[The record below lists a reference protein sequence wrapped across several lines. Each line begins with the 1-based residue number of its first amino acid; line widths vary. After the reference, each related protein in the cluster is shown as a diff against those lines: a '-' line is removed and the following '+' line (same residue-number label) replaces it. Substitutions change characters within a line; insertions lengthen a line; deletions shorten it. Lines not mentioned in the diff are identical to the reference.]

1 MTGMRLRGAHKLPV
15 TKQEG
20 WATIIMMNISKRLFF
35 LALILPA
42 LFPLQV
48 VTAQDPTPMAVPPTP
63 AEVINAVN
71 ALRLSYG
78 IPALSVHSVLMQV
91 AQQQADGIAA
101 GKGGHWRPDGLTLG
115 QWLITMGYPLSGDL
129 SLDGYRSE
137 NWGVASTAEEAIN
150 MWLGDDIHT
159 NTMLSVER
167 SDIGVGI
174 AVSDQIYVVLE
185 TALQT
190 TSGKMQDDANKFL
203 TAIPMT
209 RSAYFA
215 GATQAAENGTLS
227 QYSLPVMVNT
237 ASPAGDVYH
246 VVQYG
251 QSLWSIAITYHTTIK
266 QIQQL
271 NNLYDTTVVE
281 GQKLLVVKGATQPVP
296 PVKQADIAVT
306 ATQVYFMTPTAI
318 PTPTLTDEPVF
329 EYSQS
334 NMQSNTYS
342 IGAIGLAAI
351 FLGAVFTIL
360 TRKKPV

>member
-1 MTGMRLRGAHKLPV
+1 
-15 TKQEG
+15 
-20 WATIIMMNISKRLFF
+20 MMNISKRLFL
-35 LALILPA
+35 LALVLPV
-42 LFPLQV
+42 LFPLQI
-48 VTAQDPTPMAVPPTP
+48 VTAQDATPEMVPPTP

-71 ALRLSYG
+71 ALRLSRG
-78 IPALSVHSVLMQV
+78 IHALSVHSVLMQV
-91 AQQQADGIAA
+91 AQLEADGIAS

-137 NWGVASTAEEAIN
+137 NWGAASTAEEAVA

-190 TSGKMQDDANKFL
+190 ASGKMQDDAYKFL

-209 RSAYFA
+209 QAAYFA

-227 QYSLPVMVNT
+227 QYSLPVTMNT
-237 ASPAGDVYH
+237 ASPTGDVYH
-246 VVQYG
+246 EVQYG

-271 NNLYDTTVVE
+271 NNLYDTTVTE

-296 PVKQADIAVT
+296 VVQHTGTAVT
-306 ATQVYFMTPTAI
+306 STQVYLMTSTVTPS
-318 PTPTLTDEPVF
+318 PTLKNEAVF
-329 EYSQS
+329 EYNES

-342 IGAIGLAAI
+342 IGAIGIAAI
-351 FLGAVFTIL
+351 FLGALFTFM

>member
-1 MTGMRLRGAHKLPV
+1 
-15 TKQEG
+15 
-20 WATIIMMNISKRLFF
+20 MMNISKRLFF
-35 LALILPA
+35 LALILPV

-48 VTAQDPTPMAVPPTP
+48 VTAQDSTPEIAPPTP

-71 ALRLSYG
+71 TLRLSHG
-78 IPALSVHSVLMQV
+78 IHALSVHSVLMQV
-91 AQQQADGIAA
+91 AQEEADGIAS

-137 NWGVASTAEEAIN
+137 NWGAASTAEEAVT

-190 TSGKMQDDANKFL
+190 ASGKMQDDAYQFL

-237 ASPAGDVYH
+237 ASPSGDVYH
-246 VVQYG
+246 EVQYG

-271 NNLYDTTVVE
+271 NNMYDTTVVG
-281 GQKLLVVKGATQPVP
+281 GQKLLVVKGATQPAPEVGSM
-296 PVKQADIAVT
+296 DTAVT
-306 ATQVYFMTPTAI
+306 FTQVYLMTPTVTPS
-318 PTPTLTDEPVF
+318 PTREQAVF
-329 EYSQS
+329 E
-334 NMQSNTYS
+334 
-342 IGAIGLAAI
+342 
-351 FLGAVFTIL
+351 
-360 TRKKPV
+360 

>member
-1 MTGMRLRGAHKLPV
+1 
-15 TKQEG
+15 
-20 WATIIMMNISKRLFF
+20 MMNIFKKLFF
-35 LALILPA
+35 IALIVPV

-48 VTAQDPTPMAVPPTP
+48 VTAQDETPVIEPPTP

-71 ALRLSYG
+71 ALRLSHG
-78 IPALSVHSVLMQV
+78 IHALSVHSALMQV
-91 AQQQADGIAA
+91 AQQEADGIAS
-101 GKGGHWRPDGLTLG
+101 GNGGHWRPDGLTLG

-137 NWGVASTAEEAIN
+137 NWGAASTAQEAVN

-159 NTMLSVER
+159 NTMLSLER

-190 TSGKMQDDANKFL
+190 ASGQMQDDAYEFL

-209 RSAYFA
+209 KAAYFA

-237 ASPAGDVYH
+237 ALPAGDVYH
-246 VVQYG
+246 EVQYG
-251 QSLWSIAITYHTTIK
+251 QSLWSIAITYQTTIK

-281 GQKLLVVKGATQPVP
+281 GQKLLVMRGATQPAP
-296 PVKQADIAVT
+296 DLKRT
-306 ATQVYFMTPTAI
+306 ETAI
-318 PTPTLTDEPVF
+318 PSTQIYFTTPTVVPSATRGNEAAF
-329 EYSQS
+329 EYNEINVQS
-334 NMQSNTYS
+334 NAYGL
-342 IGAIGLAAI
+342 GAIGIAAI
-351 FLGAVFTIL
+351 FLGALFTVI

>member
-1 MTGMRLRGAHKLPV
+1 
-15 TKQEG
+15 
-20 WATIIMMNISKRLFF
+20 MMNISKKLFF
-35 LALILPA
+35 LALILPV
-42 LFPLQV
+42 LFPLRV
-48 VTAQDPTPMAVPPTP
+48 VIAQDSTPEITPPTP

-71 ALRLSYG
+71 ALRLSHG
-78 IPALSVHSVLMQV
+78 IHALSVHSALMQV
-91 AQQQADGIAA
+91 AQEEANGIAS

-137 NWGVASTAEEAIN
+137 NWGAASTAEEAVT

-159 NTMLSVER
+159 NTMLSLER

-190 TSGKMQDDANKFL
+190 TSGKMQDDAYKFL

-209 RSAYFA
+209 QSAYFA

-227 QYSLPVMVNT
+227 QYSLPVMMNT
-237 ASPAGDVYH
+237 ASPSGDVYH
-246 VVQYG
+246 EVQYG

-281 GQKLLVVKGATQPVP
+281 GQKLLVVKGATQPAPSVRST
-296 PVKQADIAVT
+296 DTAVT
-306 ATQVYFMTPTAI
+306 STQIYLMTPTVTPS
-318 PTPTLTDEPVF
+318 PTQEQAVF
-329 EYSQS
+329 EYNES

-342 IGAIGLAAI
+342 IGAIGIAAV
-351 FLGAVFTIL
+351 FLGALFTFM

>member
-1 MTGMRLRGAHKLPV
+1 
-15 TKQEG
+15 
-20 WATIIMMNISKRLFF
+20 MMNISKKLFF
-35 LALILPA
+35 LALILPV
-42 LFPLQV
+42 LFPLRV
-48 VTAQDPTPMAVPPTP
+48 VTAQESTPEIKPPTP

-71 ALRLSYG
+71 TLRLSHG
-78 IPALSVHSVLMQV
+78 IHALSVHSALMQV
-91 AQQQADGIAA
+91 AQQEADGIAS

-137 NWGVASTAEEAIN
+137 NWGAASTAEEAVT

-159 NTMLSVER
+159 NTMLSLER

-190 TSGKMQDDANKFL
+190 ASGKMQDDAYKFL

-215 GATQAAENGTLS
+215 GATQAAANGTLS
-227 QYSLPVMVNT
+227 QYSLAVTMNT

-246 VVQYG
+246 EVQYG
-251 QSLWSIAITYHTTIK
+251 QSLWSIAITYQTTIK

-281 GQKLLVVKGATQPVP
+281 GQKLLVAKGATQPVP
-296 PVKQADIAVT
+296 SVRSTDTAVT
-306 ATQVYFMTPTAI
+306 STQVYLMTPTV
-318 PTPTLTDEPVF
+318 TPSSTQEQAVF
-329 EYSQS
+329 EYNES
-334 NMQSNTYS
+334 NMQSNTYG
-342 IGAIGLAAI
+342 IGAIGIAAV
-351 FLGAVFTIL
+351 FLGALFTFM

>member
-1 MTGMRLRGAHKLPV
+1 MHLRGGHKLPV
-15 TKQEG
+15 TKLANY
-20 WATIIMMNISKRLFF
+20 ATILMMNISKRLFF
-35 LALILPA
+35 LALLLPV
-42 LFPLQV
+42 LFPLQAV
-48 VTAQDPTPMAVPPTP
+48 AAQDPTPQLTPPTP

-71 ALRLSYG
+71 ALRLSHG
-78 IPALSVHSVLMQV
+78 LHALSVHSALMQV
-91 AQQQADGIAA
+91 AQMEADGIAS
-101 GKGGHWRPDGLTLG
+101 GRGGHWRPDGLTLG

-137 NWGVASTAEEAIN
+137 NWGAASTAEDAIT

-190 TSGKMQDDANKFL
+190 TSGKMQDDAYKFL

-209 RSAYFA
+209 RAAYFA

-227 QYSLPVMVNT
+227 QYSLPVMMNT
-237 ASPAGDVYH
+237 ASPSGDVYH
-246 VVQYG
+246 EVQYG

-281 GQKLLVVKGATQPVP
+281 GQKLLVVKGATRPVP
-296 PVKQADIAVT
+296 LVQQTDAIAT
-306 ATQVYFMTPTAI
+306 PTQVYLTATVTPS
-318 PTPTLTDEPVF
+318 PTLKNDAVF
-329 EYSQS
+329 EY
-334 NMQSNTYS
+334 NENDMQSNTYS
-342 IGAIGLAAI
+342 IGAIGIAAV
-351 FLGAVFTIL
+351 FLGALFTFM

>member
-1 MTGMRLRGAHKLPV
+1 
-15 TKQEG
+15 
-20 WATIIMMNISKRLFF
+20 MMNTSKKFFF
-35 LALILPA
+35 LALILSA

-48 VTAQDPTPMAVPPTP
+48 VTAQDPTPVALLPPAP

-71 ALRLSYG
+71 ALRLSNG
-78 IPALSVHSVLMQV
+78 IHALAVHSALMQV
-91 AQQQADGIAA
+91 AQQEADGIAA
-101 GKGGHWRPDGLTLG
+101 GRGGHWRPDGLTLG

-137 NWGVASTAEEAIN
+137 NWGAASTAEEAIQ

-190 TSGKMQDDANKFL
+190 ASGKMQTDAYSIL

-209 RSAYFA
+209 RSAYFV

-227 QYSLPVMVNT
+227 PYSQPVVVNT
-237 ASPAGDVYH
+237 ASPTGDVYH
-246 VVQYG
+246 EVQYG
-251 QSLWSIAITYHTTIK
+251 QSLWSIAITYHATIK

-271 NNLYDTTVVE
+271 NNLYDTTVME
-281 GQKLLVVKGATQPVP
+281 GQKLLVVTGATQTSPLVM
-296 PVKQADIAVT
+296 QEDIVVAS
-306 ATQVYFMTPTAI
+306 TQVYFMTPTEM
-318 PTPTLTDEPVF
+318 PSPTLEAEPVF
-329 EYSQS
+329 EYSES
-334 NMQSNTYS
+334 NTQSNTYS
-342 IGAIGLAAI
+342 VAAIGFAAI
-351 FLGAVFTIL
+351 FLGALFTIM

>member
-1 MTGMRLRGAHKLPV
+1 
-15 TKQEG
+15 
-20 WATIIMMNISKRLFF
+20 MMNISKKLFF
-35 LALILPA
+35 LALILPV
-42 LFPLQV
+42 LFPLRV
-48 VTAQDPTPMAVPPTP
+48 VIAQDSTPEITPPTP

-71 ALRLSYG
+71 ALRLSHG
-78 IPALSVHSVLMQV
+78 IHALSVHSALMQV
-91 AQQQADGIAA
+91 AQEEANGIAS

-137 NWGVASTAEEAIN
+137 NWGAASTAEEAIT

-159 NTMLSVER
+159 NTMLSLER

-190 TSGKMQDDANKFL
+190 TSGKMQDDAYKFL

-209 RSAYFA
+209 QAAYFA

-227 QYSLPVMVNT
+227 QYSLPVLMNT
-237 ASPAGDVYH
+237 ASPSGDVYH
-246 VVQYG
+246 EVQYG

-281 GQKLLVVKGATQPVP
+281 GQKLLVAKGATQPAP
-296 PVKQADIAVT
+296 LIKQTGTAVAST
-306 ATQVYFMTPTAI
+306 HVYLMTPTVTPS
-318 PTPTLTDEPVF
+318 PTQEQTVF
-329 EYSQS
+329 DYNES

-342 IGAIGLAAI
+342 IGAIGIAAV
-351 FLGAVFTIL
+351 FLGALFTFM

>member
-1 MTGMRLRGAHKLPV
+1 
-15 TKQEG
+15 
-20 WATIIMMNISKRLFF
+20 MMNISKRLFF
-35 LALILPA
+35 FALILPL

-48 VTAQDPTPMAVPPTP
+48 VTAQDSTPEITPPTP

-71 ALRLSYG
+71 ALRLSHG
-78 IPALSVHSVLMQV
+78 IHALSVHSALMQV
-91 AQQQADGIAA
+91 AQEEADGIAS

-137 NWGVASTAEEAIN
+137 NWGAASTAEEAVT

-190 TSGKMQDDANKFL
+190 ASGQMQDDAYKFL

-209 RSAYFA
+209 QAAYFA

-227 QYSLPVMVNT
+227 QYSLPVTMNT

-246 VVQYG
+246 EVQYG

-281 GQKLLVVKGATQPVP
+281 GQKLLIAKGATQPAP
-296 PVKQADIAVT
+296 AVKQTGTAVT
-306 ATQVYFMTPTAI
+306 STQVYLITSTVTPS
-318 PTPTLTDEPVF
+318 PTLENETAF
-329 EYSQS
+329 EYNES

-342 IGAIGLAAI
+342 IGAIGIAAV
-351 FLGAVFTIL
+351 FLGALFTFM

>member
-1 MTGMRLRGAHKLPV
+1 
-15 TKQEG
+15 
-20 WATIIMMNISKRLFF
+20 MMNTFKKLFF
-35 LALILPA
+35 IALIVPA
-42 LFPLQV
+42 LLPLQV
-48 VTAQDPTPMAVPPTP
+48 VTAQDETPAIEPPTP

-71 ALRLSYG
+71 ALRLSHG
-78 IPALSVHSVLMQV
+78 IHALSVHSALMQV
-91 AQQQADGIAA
+91 AQQEADGIAS

-137 NWGVASTAEEAIN
+137 NWGAASTAEEAVN
-150 MWLGDDIHT
+150 MWLGDDMHT
-159 NTMLSVER
+159 NTMLSLER

-190 TSGKMQDDANKFL
+190 TSGQMQNDAYKFL

-209 RSAYFA
+209 KAAYFA

-237 ASPAGDVYH
+237 ALPAGDVYH
-246 VVQYG
+246 EVQYG
-251 QSLWSIAITYHTTIK
+251 QSLWSIAIAYHTTIK

-281 GQKLLVVKGATQPVP
+281 GQKLLVVRGATQPAPDVKRTETAVP
-296 PVKQADIAVT
+296 SMQN
-306 ATQVYFMTPTAI
+306 YFTSPTAS
-318 PTPTLTDEPVF
+318 PSATPENEAVF
-329 EYSQS
+329 EYDKS
-334 NMQSNTYS
+334 NMQSNKYGV
-342 IGAIGLAAI
+342 GAIGIAAI
-351 FLGAVFTIL
+351 FLGALFTVI

>member
-1 MTGMRLRGAHKLPV
+1 MRLPGAHKLPV
-15 TKQEG
+15 TKQAD
-20 WATIIMMNISKRLFF
+20 WATILMMNISKRLFF
-35 LALILPA
+35 LGLMLSA
-42 LFPLQV
+42 LFPLQIA
-48 VTAQDPTPMAVPPTP
+48 TAQDSTPEIVPPTP
-63 AEVINAVN
+63 AEIINAVN
-71 ALRLSYG
+71 ALRLSHG
-78 IPALSVHSVLMQV
+78 IHALSVHSALMQV
-91 AQQQADGIAA
+91 AQQEADGIAS
-101 GKGGHWRPDGLTLG
+101 GKDGHWRPDGLTLG

-137 NWGVASTAEEAIN
+137 NWGAASTAEEAVN

-159 NTMLSVER
+159 NTMLSMER

-185 TALQT
+185 TALQAA
-190 TSGKMQDDANKFL
+190 SGKMQDDAQKFL

-227 QYSLPVMVNT
+227 QYSLPVMMNT
-237 ASPAGDVYH
+237 ASPSGDVYH
-246 VVQYG
+246 EVQYG

-281 GQKLLVVKGATQPVP
+281 GQKLLVVTGATQPAPAVNSTGT
-296 PVKQADIAVT
+296 PVISTQAYLTTLAVT
-306 ATQVYFMTPTAI
+306 PS
-318 PTPTLTDEPVF
+318 PTLENEVVF
-329 EYSQS
+329 EYNEN

-342 IGAIGLAAI
+342 IGAIGIAAI
-351 FLGAVFTIL
+351 FLGALFAFM

>member
-1 MTGMRLRGAHKLPV
+1 
-15 TKQEG
+15 
-20 WATIIMMNISKRLFF
+20 MMNISKKMFF
-35 LALILPA
+35 IALIVSA
-42 LFPLQV
+42 LLPLQV
-48 VTAQDPTPMAVPPTP
+48 VTAQDETPTVEPPTP

-71 ALRLSYG
+71 ALRLSHG

-91 AQQQADGIAA
+91 AQQEADGIAS
-101 GKGGHWRPDGLTLG
+101 GRGGHWRPDGLTLG

-137 NWGVASTAEEAIN
+137 NWGTASTAEEAVN

-159 NTMLSVER
+159 NTMLSLER

-190 TSGKMQDDANKFL
+190 ASGQMQDDAYKFL

-209 RSAYFA
+209 KAAYFV
-215 GATQAAENGTLS
+215 GATQAAENGALS
-227 QYSLPVMVNT
+227 QYSLPVLVST
-237 ASPAGDVYH
+237 ASPSGDVYH
-246 VVQYG
+246 EVQYG
-251 QSLWSIAITYHTTIK
+251 QSLWSIAIAYHTTIK

-281 GQKLLVVKGATQPVP
+281 GQKLLVMRGATQPVP
-296 PVKQADIAVT
+296 DVKQTETTVPSTQNYFTTPAASPS
-306 ATQVYFMTPTAI
+306 ATQQ
-318 PTPTLTDEPVF
+318 DEAAF
-329 EYSQS
+329 EY
-334 NMQSNTYS
+334 NEIDMQSNKYAVGV
-342 IGAIGLAAI
+342 IGIAAL
-351 FLGAVFTIL
+351 FLGALFTVI

>member
-1 MTGMRLRGAHKLPV
+1 
-15 TKQEG
+15 
-20 WATIIMMNISKRLFF
+20 MMNISKRLFF
-35 LALILPA
+35 LALILSV
-42 LFPLQV
+42 LFPLRV
-48 VTAQDPTPMAVPPTP
+48 VAAQDSTPEIVPPTP

-71 ALRLSYG
+71 ALRLSHG
-78 IPALSVHSVLMQV
+78 IHALSVHSALMQV
-91 AQQQADGIAA
+91 AQLEADGIAS
-101 GKGGHWRPDGLTLG
+101 GRGGHWRPDGLTLG

-137 NWGVASTAEEAIN
+137 NWGAASTAEEAVA

-190 TSGKMQDDANKFL
+190 ASGKMQDDAYKFL

-209 RSAYFA
+209 QAAYFA

-227 QYSLPVMVNT
+227 QYSLPVTMNT

-246 VVQYG
+246 EVQYG

-281 GQKLLVVKGATQPVP
+281 GQKLLVVQGATQPAPSVRST
-296 PVKQADIAVT
+296 DTAVT
-306 ATQVYFMTPTAI
+306 STQVYLMTPTV
-318 PTPTLTDEPVF
+318 TPSSTQEQAVF
-329 EYSQS
+329 EYNES
-334 NMQSNTYS
+334 NMQSNTYG
-342 IGAIGLAAI
+342 IGAIGVAAI
-351 FLGAVFTIL
+351 FLGALFAFM